1 MIRRYPSRL
10 PIYSLLTVAALS
22 VLAAACGRPETG
34 AIAAE
39 GEAAAA
45 SVGSLAVA
53 AEPITRFIRV
63 SGTLVAQEKAEVSAE
78 INGRVVATPIER
90 GSRVGAN
97 DTLIRVSGAEVT
109 AQADEAQANVAQIEA
124 RLGIAGGEAFDV
136 ERVPEVANAK
146 AAQQL
151 ARTELERARQLS
163 AQQLLSAS
171 DFDQRAAQA
180 EASAR
185 QYDTARNGALQ
196 QYQSLVAARARASLA
211 TKAVAD
217 ATVRSPFTGVV
228 AERLVSVGDY
238 VTRGTKVATVLRIDP
253 LRVELTV
260 PAPFVAEV
268 ASGRVVTL
276 EVDAFPGQTF
286 TGRIRYMSPALNAES
301 RALIVEAEVANE
313 DGRLKPGL
321 FATARIEQ
329 ADRAE
334 ALLVP
339 ASAVRTIAGTP
350 RVFVDRRRRRAIA
363 VPRNAWSPPDRWSAT
378 RWRSRA
384 ASRPAR
390 SSSRSVS
397 RRSWTAFASR
407 WRGNQ
412 PCSGWLKSASS
423 ARSSPGCWSSR

>member
-1 MIRRYPSRL
+1 MTRRYPSL
-10 PIYSLLTVAALS
+10 IPFASLLSVAVMA
-22 VLAAACGRPETG
+22 VACGRPETG

-63 SGTLVAQEKAEVSAE
+63 SGTLVAQEEAEVSAE
-78 INGRVVATPIER
+78 INGRVIATPIER
-90 GSRVGAN
+90 GSRIGAN
-97 DTLIRVSGAEVT
+97 DTLIRVSGAEVS

-124 RLGIAGGEAFDV
+124 RLGIASGEAFAV

-146 AAQQL
+146 AAEQL

-180 EASAR
+180 EAAAR
-185 QYDTARNGALQ
+185 QYDTARNSALQ
-196 QYQSLVAARARASLA
+196 QFQSLVAARARASLA
-211 TKAVAD
+211 SKAVAD
-217 ATVRSPFTGVV
+217 ATVRAPFAGVV

-238 VTRGTKVATVLRIDP
+238 VTRGTKVATVLRVDP

-268 ASGRVVTL
+268 ASGRTVTL
-276 EVDAFPGQTF
+276 EVDAFPGETF
-286 TGRIRYMSPALNAES
+286 TGQIRYVSPALNAES
-301 RALIVEAEVANE
+301 RALIVEAEVANQ

-329 ADRAE
+329 AARAE

-339 ASAVRTIAGTP
+339 SSAVRTVAGTP
-350 RVFVDRRRRRAIA
+350 RVFVIGGSGTDTRAEER
-363 VPRNAWSPPDRWSAT
+363 VVAT
-378 RWRSRA
+378 GQVVGDKVEITSGLQA
-384 ASRPAR
+384 GEVI
-390 SSSRSVS
+390 VS
-397 RRSWTAFASR
+397 TGLEKVVDGIRVTVTR
-407 WRGNQ
+407 
-412 PCSGWLKSASS
+412 
-423 ARSSPGCWSSR
+423 

>member
-1 MIRRYPSRL
+1 M
-10 PIYSLLTVAALS
+10 SLCLLLAGAALAIVAAG
-22 VLAAACGRPETG
+22 CGRSQTP

-39 GEAAAA
+39 GESAAA
-45 SVGSLAVA
+45 SVGSLTIA

-97 DTLIRVSGAEVT
+97 GELIRVSGIEVA

-124 RLGIAGGEAFDV
+124 RLGIASGEPFEV

-146 AAQQL
+146 AAEQL
-151 ARTELERARQLS
+151 ARTELERARQLKEH
-163 AQQLLSAS
+163 QLLAAA

-180 EASAR
+180 EAASR
-185 QYDTARNGALQ
+185 QYDTARNSALQ
-196 QYQSLVAARARASLA
+196 QYQSLVAARARANLA
-211 TKAVAD
+211 AKAVAD
-217 ATVRSPFTGVV
+217 ATVRAPFAGVV

-238 VTRGTKVATVLRIDP
+238 VTRGTKVATVLRVDP

-268 ASGRVVTL
+268 AAGRTVTL
-276 EVDAFPGQTF
+276 EVDAFPGETF
-286 TGRIRYMSPALNAES
+286 TGQVRYVSPALNAES
-301 RALIVEAEVANE
+301 RALIVEAEVANQ

-334 ALLVP
+334 GLLVP
-339 ASAVRTIAGTP
+339 AAAVRTIAGTP
-350 RVFVDRRRRRAIA
+350 RVFVINGADTDRRAEERVVATGQVVGDQVEITSGLQAGETIVSIGLEKVVDGIRVA
-363 VPRNAWSPPDRWSAT
+363 VT
-378 RWRSRA
+378 R
-384 ASRPAR
+384 
-390 SSSRSVS
+390 
-397 RRSWTAFASR
+397 
-407 WRGNQ
+407 
-412 PCSGWLKSASS
+412 
-423 ARSSPGCWSSR
+423 

>member
-1 MIRRYPSRL
+1 MTRRSSSFISFCAGL
-10 PIYSLLTVAALS
+10 AVAA
-22 VLAAACGRPETG
+22 AAVSAVACGRPETG

-45 SVGSLAVA
+45 SVGSLTVA

-63 SGTLVAQEKAEVSAE
+63 SGTLVAQEEAEVSAE

-90 GSRVGAN
+90 GSRVGAGGE
-97 DTLIRVSGAEVT
+97 LIRVSGAEVT

-124 RLGIAGGEAFDV
+124 RLGIGGGAPFEV

-146 AAQQL
+146 AAEQL

-180 EASAR
+180 EAAAR
-185 QYDTARNGALQ
+185 QYDTARNSALQ

-211 TKAVAD
+211 RKAVAD
-217 ATVRSPFTGVV
+217 ATVRAPFAGVV
-228 AERLVSVGDY
+228 AERPVSVGDY
-238 VTRGTKVATVLRIDP
+238 VTRGTKVATVLRVDP

-268 ASGRVVTL
+268 SAGRTVTL
-276 EVDAFPGQTF
+276 EVDAFPGEAF
-286 TGRIRYMSPALNAES
+286 TGEIRYVSPALNAES
-301 RALIVEAEVANE
+301 RALIVEAEVANQ

-350 RVFVDRRRRRAIA
+350 RVFVIGGSAGDQRAEER
-363 VPRNAWSPPDRWSAT
+363 VVAT
-378 RWRSRA
+378 GQVVGDKVEITSGLQAGEVIVSSGLEKVVDGIRVTV
-384 ASRPAR
+384 AR
-390 SSSRSVS
+390 
-397 RRSWTAFASR
+397 
-407 WRGNQ
+407 
-412 PCSGWLKSASS
+412 
-423 ARSSPGCWSSR
+423 

>member
-1 MIRRYPSRL
+1 MTARFPFRVSTC
-10 PIYSLLTVAALS
+10 SLLAVAALS
-22 VLAAACGRPETG
+22 VLASGCGRQQTG

-39 GEAAAA
+39 GETAAV
-45 SVGSLAVA
+45 SVGSLTVV
-53 AEPITRFIRV
+53 EESITRFIRV

-97 DTLIRVSGAEVT
+97 AELIRISGAEVA

-124 RLGIAGGEAFDV
+124 RLGIAGGEPFDV
-136 ERVPEVANAK
+136 ERVPEVASAK
-146 AAQQL
+146 ASHQL
-151 ARTELERARQLS
+151 AVSELNRARQLS
-163 AQQLLSAS
+163 EQRLLSAAE
-171 DFDQRAAQA
+171 FDQRSAQA
-180 EASAR
+180 EAAAR

-211 TKAVAD
+211 KKAVAD
-217 ATVRSPFTGVV
+217 ATVRAPFAGVV

-260 PAPFVAEV
+260 PALFVAEV
-268 ASGRVVTL
+268 VGGRAVTL
-276 EVDAFPGQTF
+276 EVDAFPGETF
-286 TGRIRYMSPALNAES
+286 TGHVRFVSPALNAES

-329 ADRAE
+329 ANRAD

-339 ASAVRTIAGTP
+339 AAAIRTVAGTP
-350 RVFVDRRRRRAIA
+350 RVFVVGGAGNDRRAEER
-363 VPRNAWSPPDRWSAT
+363 VVAT
-378 RWRSRA
+378 GQVIGDKVEITRGLQA
-384 ASRPAR
+384 GEVVVASGLERVVDGVR
-390 SSSRSVS
+390 LTVTR
-397 RRSWTAFASR
+397 
-407 WRGNQ
+407 
-412 PCSGWLKSASS
+412 
-423 ARSSPGCWSSR
+423 

>member
-1 MIRRYPSRL
+1 MPPRVKPPPHRW
-10 PIYSLLTVAALS
+10 
-22 VLAAACGRPETG
+22 
-34 AIAAE
+34 
-39 GEAAAA
+39 AA
-45 SVGSLAVA
+45 SPSPH
-53 AEPITRFIRV
+53 EPITRFIRV

-238 VTRGTKVATVLRIDP
+238 VTRGTKVATVLG
-253 LRVELTV
+253 
-260 PAPFVAEV
+260 
-268 ASGRVVTL
+268 S
-276 EVDAFPGQTF
+276 
-286 TGRIRYMSPALNAES
+286 
-301 RALIVEAEVANE
+301 
-313 DGRLKPGL
+313 
-321 FATARIEQ
+321 
-329 ADRAE
+329 
-334 ALLVP
+334 
-339 ASAVRTIAGTP
+339 
-350 RVFVDRRRRRAIA
+350 
-363 VPRNAWSPPDRWSAT
+363 T
-378 RWRSRA
+378 R
-384 ASRPAR
+384 
-390 SSSRSVS
+390 
-397 RRSWTAFASR
+397 
-407 WRGNQ
+407 
-412 PCSGWLKSASS
+412 CASS
-423 ARSSPGCWSSR
+423 